1 MSQSRISDVAD
12 ILPCRPLSSLH
23 WNEVF
28 VHTMYHLPVCN
39 VQQRTEYVPCTGL

>member
-1 MSQSRISDVAD
+1 MSQSRTSDVAY
-12 ILPCRPLSSLH
+12 ILPCRLLSSLH

-28 VHTMYHLPVCN
+28 VHTTGVPVCN